1 MRHPNYYQN
10 LSRIYTYF
18 VYALHILLLPHI
30 IAAESTLNC
39 DYFTRSDR
47 PDETNIR
54 FCHNVLHTY
63 ICHKTPTV
71 GNTASL
77 IKPTEEL
84 GAIAVERGPRADLEA
99 AQLERSD
106 DYRQR
111 SDTDPWQLIGRV
123 ADETVLAA
131 MLAVYE
137 DIGDLGEAEM
147 VRQFIRNETTLPP
160 MML

>member
-1 MRHPNYYQN
+1 M
-10 LSRIYTYF
+10 
-18 VYALHILLLPHI
+18 
-30 IAAESTLNC
+30 
-39 DYFTRSDR
+39 
-47 PDETNIR
+47 
-54 FCHNVLHTY
+54 
-63 ICHKTPTV
+63 
-71 GNTASL
+71 
-77 IKPTEEL
+77 
-84 GAIAVERGPRADLEA
+84 ERGLRADLEA

-111 SDTDPWQLIGRV
+111 PDTDPWQLIGRV

-160 MML
+160 MMLWLGGCAVK